1 MPSADNGTRSVPTTL
16 PPAGL
21 GDNMT
26 TAKQLQDLLDL
37 NSAAVALKFQA
48 TPPAGV
54 RRVDAAAPSGCTYWK
69 LAAEGRTFYTEA
81 QDHYNCPIGSYTHGI
96 DLPAERAKE
105 LPDVLAVMFS
115 LGYVRQEEVP
125 GIPRREGAFG
135 VAVYAPLADA
145 KFEPDVVLVRGNAK
159 QMMLLSEAAQA
170 AGVSGSAGLMGRPTC
185 AAIPQAMRSQSAV
198 ASLGCIGNRIYT
210 GLADDEL
217 YFAIPGKH
225 LGAVVEKLASIVS
238 ANKTLE
244 NYHSERLQTIGAG

>member
-1 MPSADNGTRSVPTTL
+1 
-16 PPAGL
+16 
-21 GDNMT
+21 MT
-26 TAKQLQDLLDL
+26 TAKKLQELLDL
-37 NSAAVALKFQA
+37 DSAPVALKFQA

-96 DLPAERAKE
+96 DLPPERAKE
-105 LPDVLAVMFS
+105 LPDVLGVMFG
-115 LGYVRQEEVP
+115 LGYLRQEEVP

-145 KFEPDVVLVRGNAK
+145 TFDPDVVLVRGNAK

-170 AGVSGSAGLMGRPTC
+170 AGVSGDDGLMGRPTC
-185 AAIPQAMRSQSAV
+185 AAVPQALRTQSAV

-225 LGAVVEKLASIVS
+225 LGAIVEKLASIVS
-238 ANKTLE
+238 ANQTLE
-244 NYHSERLQTIGAG
+244 SYHRGRLQTIGST